1 MINIGCISSFLQY
14 SKCSTTLSVGGL
26 RQQFS
31 LPENIRMSLFG
42 AEFLRKLK
50 KRFGSEAE
58 VNFHPNGYLC
68 LADENGADILR
79 ANHMLQK
86 ELGAINCLY
95 SKNQLKEK

>member
-1 MINIGCISSFLQY
+1 M
-14 SKCSTTLSVGGL
+14 

-42 AEFLRKLK
+42 ADFLRKLK
-50 KRFGSEAE
+50 KRFGPEAE

-68 LADENGADILR
+68 LADERGADKLR

-86 ELGAINCLY
+86 ELGAINCLF

>member
-1 MINIGCISSFLQY
+1 MSNLLQY
-14 SKCSTTLSVGGL
+14 SECSTVLSLGGL

-50 KRFGSEAE
+50 KRFGPDAE

-68 LADENGADILR
+68 LADERGADTLR
-79 ANHMLQK
+79 TNHLLQK
-86 ELGAINCLY
+86 ELGAVNCLY
-95 SKNQLKEK
+95 TKNQLKEK